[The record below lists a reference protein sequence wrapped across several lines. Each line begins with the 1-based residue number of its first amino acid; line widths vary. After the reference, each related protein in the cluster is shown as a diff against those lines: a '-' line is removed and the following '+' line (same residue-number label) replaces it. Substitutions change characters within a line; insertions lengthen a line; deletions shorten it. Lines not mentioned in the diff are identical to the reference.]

1 MRGVFVF
8 MAIYSII
15 ITSSPDSGDALARA
29 LRFIDGVYDNGDEIS
44 NVFFFHQGV
53 LHANRFFVPMGNS
66 INAVESWNTV
76 KTKYAIPLI
85 VCTTA
90 ANKRG
95 LLDDE
100 EAKSLGEAQS
110 HIAPPFNQSGL
121 GEFFT
126 LLHDCDRVVQF

>member
-8 MAIYSII
+8 MAKYSIV
-15 ITSSPDSGDALARA
+15 ITSTPDSGDALARV
-29 LRFIDGVYDNGDEIS
+29 LRFIDGVYDNGDEVS

-53 LHANRFFVPMGNS
+53 HHANRYFVPMGNS
-66 INAVESWNTV
+66 INALASWTSV

-95 LLDDE
+95 ILDDE
-100 EAKSLGEAQS
+100 EAKSLGETQS